1 MRVGFALPTPS
12 GRSRRGTGIEDFFVD
27 LMYLAD
33 DVDKAL
39 EIAAQIL
46 TLV

>member
-1 MRVGFALPTPS
+1 MSNVS
-12 GRSRRGTGIEDFFVD
+12 RGTGIEDFFVD

-39 EIAAQIL
+39 EIAARIL
-46 TLV
+46 SLV